1 MVNTKLKLY
10 ILTYVVKHRKKTG
23 NLDLKISKTKHG
35 RSIMQSKYPV
45 CETKKIKICKR
56 TRSKRMVKQFR
67 S

>member
-45 CETKKIKICKR
+45 CETKKN
-56 TRSKRMVKQFR
+56 QDL
-67 S
+67 